1 MKFLSKISL
10 QWRVTIL
17 TAIILSICFIS
28 ITLFSMYNAQLMLS
42 SVLEE
47 NSVNTSQ
54 SGIVTSGI
62 NGADGTEIIVAPAKL
77 RKQQFD
83 VKSVIFCI
91 IITIAGI
98 GAVYFVSG
106 KALKP
111 VKLLS
116 DKVAQIDE
124 NNLSGRLPEVTTK
137 DEIGRLTIGFNH
149 MLDRLEEAFKRQKQ
163 FTASAAHELKTPLA
177 TLKAG
182 MQVLKRDN
190 NATLQDYEENADIL
204 IKSVDRLTGVVND
217 LLLIA
222 SAEESKQEI
231 QEEIYL
237 DAMFE
242 TIFDELSSLY
252 DKQNIIYKIELSEKI
267 IYGNSSMLY
276 RTFYNLIENA
286 YKYNR
291 TNGEISV
298 TAYEENDSVVIRI
311 SDTGKGIPEEHL
323 PYIFE
328 AFYRVD
334 ASRSRKI
341 AGAGLGLSL
350 VKTIIERHGGHI
362 SVESSY
368 GKGSVFTIEL
378 PN

>member
-17 TAIILSICFIS
+17 TAFILAFCSIS
-28 ITLFSMYNAQLMLS
+28 ITIFSMYNAQRMLYPLLDGSAVTVVPSVEATENESETGAPS
-42 SVLEE
+42 S
-47 NSVNTSQ
+47 
-54 SGIVTSGI
+54 
-62 NGADGTEIIVAPAKL
+62 PAMVQ
-77 RKQQFD
+77 KQLFD
-83 VKSVIFCI
+83 MKSILFCI
-91 IITIAGI
+91 VITITGT
-98 GAVYFVSG
+98 GAAYFVSG
-106 KALKP
+106 QALKP
-111 VKLLS
+111 VKRLS
-116 DKVAQIDE
+116 DKVAKIDE
-124 NNLSGRLPEVTTK
+124 NNLSERLPEVRTK

-149 MLDRLEEAFKRQKQ
+149 MLNRLEEAFKRQKR

-190 NATLQDYEENADIL
+190 NAALQDYQENADMT

-222 SAEESKQEI
+222 SAEESKQET

-242 TIFDELSSLY
+242 TIFEELSPLY
-252 DKQNIIYKIELSEKI
+252 EQQNISYKMEISKNI
-267 IYGNSSMLY
+267 VYGNSSMLY
-276 RTFYNLIENA
+276 RAFYNLIENA
-286 YKYNR
+286 YKYNCP
-291 TNGEISV
+291 NGKISV
-298 TAYEENDSVVIRI
+298 TAHEEMNSICIQI

-350 VKTIIERHGGHI
+350 VKTIIERHDGSI
-362 SVESSY
+362 SVNSTY
-368 GKGSVFTIEL
+368 GNGSVFIIKI